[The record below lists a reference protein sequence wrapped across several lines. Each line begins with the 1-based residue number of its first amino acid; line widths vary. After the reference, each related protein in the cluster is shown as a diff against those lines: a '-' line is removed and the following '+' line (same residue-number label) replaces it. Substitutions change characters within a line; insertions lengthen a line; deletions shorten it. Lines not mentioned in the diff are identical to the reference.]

1 MARVPNAI
9 RFSGNVEPNTIKV
22 RGYQLGINS
31 NRIYSPTSQT
41 NFYVGYTPPSGGYTI
56 YLNKA
61 TMGPSVY
68 VPQNDTEVI
77 DYTNKISFSS
87 FTTSIE
93 CFDWF
98 GTQNDKII
106 VNIDY
111 PDIVTDGLI
120 TLLDPGFI
128 PSYTQT
134 GNTVIDLSYSG
145 NNGILINNVQFLD
158 VYYGVFQ
165 FSAINSQYI
174 YLPQNLYI
182 PNGGPSFSVSVWFK
196 TNQNGVIFGQQDT
209 PTPNLTSGYVPAIYV
224 DTDGKLRTSCFWGGG
239 IGNQSVSNQSVNDN
253 NWHEA
258 TITFSGTTHK
268 TYLDGVLIDTL
279 VKEQTIYGNDYY
291 YFLAT
296 GESDGWTNA
305 PNQVYFEGQI
315 GVFLFYNKELTLS
328 EVESNFQSFAQRYN
342 VVPTPTPTV
351 TVTPT
356 FTPTI
361 TPSLT
366 PSLTPTITPTNT
378 ITPSITSTNTPT
390 ISITPTITPSITS
403 TNTPTI
409 SITPTITPSITST
422 STPINTSTPTV
433 TSTNTPTP
441 TISIT
446 PSVTQTNTVT
456 PSQTPTISIT
466 PSITPT
472 IGGITPYSQLNT
484 IAAYLRNYM
493 SEFRNPSFYTYQLDG
508 TGYYILDGGNDM
520 YDNGNITSPWLK
532 NGTVYTG
539 TTAYSSAI
547 YPSAITYTNTA
558 TTVIDSDFG
567 YVSLGYVQYSPPT
580 PQNST
585 YHPLTVLGAR
595 SVAGQPVG
603 FQIGGNS
610 GADGGGTLASGYIYN
625 NDIISGF
632 TVYAYFRE
640 TYAASDPSH
649 CNLFILLGHP
659 SWNSVFGTVSAAAQP
674 VSVGGCGGY
683 LYTSGASTSNVL
695 TVQTLLSKAGGAQVT
710 SAECQTVVNNFI
722 IRIKEAVGFAD
733 VTPTP
738 TPTNTITPSITPTI
752 TPTISLTPSLT
763 PTISI
768 TPSITKTITPT
779 PSITPS
785 ITPTISLTPSITPTI
800 SLTPSITKTVT
811 PTISLTPS
819 ITPSIT
825 PTKTVTPTIT
835 TTNTPTKTTT
845 PTVTPSPNYTPIAL
859 KLLVLGDGNASSVA
873 STIGTGLTAQGYSGF
888 ITSGISTSTTYTGTD
903 LTGSNWNVVL
913 YYTNSAQYGSTSL
926 SNNLRTFVNNG
937 NGLVTATFAWNLYP
951 VGFDH
956 TLTCF
961 GTAAQSAKVITV
973 NYSGHPI
980 TTGLSGTLTNGVSTF
995 MNSVST
1001 LQSGSTLIST
1011 FQSDGSYFAAVN
1023 TVGSA
1028 RLVSVNTWPSNV
1040 TTYSN
1045 LRDFFARSVLW
1056 AGQYIS

>member
-31 NRIYSPTSQT
+31 SRVYSPTNQT

-56 YLNKA
+56 YLNKP

-68 VPQNDTEVI
+68 VPQNNSEVI

-87 FTTSIE
+87 FTSSIE

-98 GTQNDKII
+98 STQNDKII

-111 PDIVTDGLI
+111 PDIVTDSLSILI
-120 TLLDPGFI
+120 DPGFI

-134 GNTVIDLSYSG
+134 GTTVYDLSYSG
-145 NNGILINNVQFLD
+145 NNGTLINGVQFSD
-158 VYYGVFQ
+158 VNYGVFQ

-174 YLPQNLYI
+174 YLPQNLYV
-182 PNGGPSFSVSVWFK
+182 PSGNPSFSVTIWFK
-196 TNQNGVIFGQQDT
+196 TNQNGVIFGQQDY
-209 PTPNLTSGYVPAIYV
+209 PTPNITSGYVPAIYV
-224 DTDGKLRTSCFWGGG
+224 DSNGKLRTSCFWGGG
-239 IGNQSVSNQSVNDN
+239 TNNQSVSSQSVNNN
-253 NWHEA
+253 NWHEV
-258 TITFSGTTHK
+258 TVTFSGTTHK

-279 VKEQTIYGNDYY
+279 IKNQTPYAEDYF

-296 GESDGWTNA
+296 GQSDAWPDA
-305 PNQVYFEGQI
+305 PNQEYFEGQL
-315 GVFLFYNKELTLS
+315 GVFVFYKKELTLT

-342 VVPTPTPTV
+342 VVPTPTPTS

-356 FTPTI
+356 LTPT
-361 TPSLT
+361 LT
-366 PSLTPTITPTNT
+366 PSLSPSTTPTNTPTNTTTPSITPTNT
-378 ITPSITSTNTPT
+378 PTNT
-390 ISITPTITPSITS
+390 ITPTITPSITPTNTPTKTVTPTTTTTS
-403 TNTPTI
+403 TPINTVTPTNTPTI
-409 SITPTITPSITST
+409 SLTPSLSPSNTQTPT
-422 STPINTSTPTV
+422 
-433 TSTNTPTP
+433 
-441 TISIT
+441 
-446 PSVTQTNTVT
+446 
-456 PSQTPTISIT
+456 QTPTISIT

-472 IGGITPYSQLNT
+472 TGGLTPYSQLNT

-493 SEFRNPSFYTYQLDG
+493 SDFRNPSFYTYRLDG
-508 TGYYILDGGNDM
+508 DGYYILDGGSDM
-520 YDNGNITSPWLK
+520 YDGGNVTTPWLK
-532 NGTVYTG
+532 NGATYTAS
-539 TTAYSSAI
+539 TAYSLAA

-558 TTVIDSDFG
+558 TTVVDTDFG
-567 YVSLGYVQYSPPT
+567 YVSLGYIQYAAT
-580 PQNST
+580 QNST

-595 SVAGQPVG
+595 SVDGQPVG

-610 GADGGGTLASGYIYN
+610 GADGAGTLASGYIYN
-625 NDIISGF
+625 NDIVSGF

-640 TYAASDPSH
+640 TYNATDPSH

-659 SWNSVFGTVSAAAQP
+659 NWNSVFGTVSAAAQA
-674 VSVGGCGGY
+674 VSLGGCGGY
-683 LYTSGASTSNVL
+683 LFTSGATTSNVL
-695 TVQTLLSKAGGAQVT
+695 TVQTLLSKAGGVQVT
-710 SAECQTVVNNFI
+710 SSECQTVVDNFI

-752 TPTISLTPSLT
+752 TPTISLTPTIT
-763 PTISI
+763 PTISL
-768 TPSITKTITPT
+768 TPSITRTSTPTPSVTKTITPT
-779 PSITPS
+779 ISLTPS

-800 SLTPSITKTVT
+800 SLTPSITPTNT
-811 PTISLTPS
+811 PTNS
-819 ITPSIT
+819 
-825 PTKTVTPTIT
+825 PTRTVTPTIT
-835 TTNTPTKTTT
+835 PSKTPTKTPT
-845 PTVTPSPNYTPIAL
+845 PTVTTSPNYTPIAL
-859 KLLVLGDGNASSVA
+859 NLLVIGDGSASAVA
-873 STIGTGLTAQGYSGF
+873 NTLGAGLTAQGYSGF
-888 ITSGISTSTTYTGTD
+888 ITSGISMSTTYTGSD
-903 LTGSNWNVVL
+903 LTGSSWNVVL
-913 YYTNSAQYGSTSL
+913 YYTNSAQIGSTSL

-937 NGLVTATFAWNLYP
+937 YGLITATFAWNLYP

-961 GTAAQSAKVITV
+961 TTAAQSAKVYTV

-980 TTGLSGTLTNGVSTF
+980 TTGLSNILSAGASTF
-995 MNSVST
+995 MNSVTT

-1011 FQSDGSYFAAVN
+1011 FQSDNSYFAAVN

-1028 RLVSVNTWPSNV
+1028 RLVSVNAFPVNMTS
-1040 TTYSN
+1040 YSN